1 VGTAI
6 VKAVCKLEK
15 LLVEH
20 EKCEHF
26 DECVYTALFGEEF
39 GKASKIFFRFAYP
52 LHLKCGSAFLPTPKT
67 LHVCRNPQCRRE
79 YDAFIPPEECE
90 SCQESVKPFV
100 GYQCKSCGQ
109 LERQPVSVSRV
120 TLTAIDRE
128 RVSAAQIVEAGEVSG
143 TLHTLEVIQR
153 GARFGFEII
162 VHRDFGNKLD
172 LIKATLTKALPDE
185 GIGGAKSRGLGKVV
199 VEDLRVEGV
208 DTDIIEK
215 RAEGIDSQRFSVR
228 LLSPMLLEG
237 KLLEPSGLL
246 EGARR
251 AYSWIFRGGKPKLP
265 GVRPERRA
273 VGAEMVSGWSLKS
286 GRRRRIE
293 PAISAGSVFQ
303 FKCEEKNE
311 VLALSLAALEFFAV
325 GAYKPHGCGQI
336 SVEAPR

>member
-1 VGTAI
+1 MVN
-6 VKAVCKLEK
+6 
-15 LLVEH
+15 H
-20 EKCEHF
+20 EECEYF
-26 DECVYTALFGEEF
+26 EDCEYTGLFGEEF
-39 GKASKIFFRFAYP
+39 GKASKIFFRFSYP
-52 LHLKCGSAFLPTPKT
+52 LHLKCGSGFRPAPRT
-67 LHVCRNPQCRRE
+67 LHVCRNSQCRSE
-79 YDAFIPPEECE
+79 YDAFVPPDECE
-90 SCQESVKPFV
+90 TCHESVKPFV
-100 GYQCKSCGQ
+100 GYQCNGCGQ
-109 LERQPVSVSRV
+109 LERQPISISRV

-128 RVSAAQIVEAGEVSG
+128 KVSAAQIVGSGEVSG
-143 TLHTLEVIQR
+143 TLHTLEVVQR

-162 VHRDFGNKLD
+162 VHRDFGQELD

-199 VEDLRVEGV
+199 VEDLRVECV
-208 DTDIIEK
+208 DTEIIEK

-265 GVRPERRA
+265 VVRWEGRA

-303 FKCEEKNE
+303 FKCEEKND

-325 GAYKPHGCGQI
+325 GSYKPHGCGQI
-336 SVEAPR
+336 IVEAAR